1 MSREEQR
8 NCERSGAQ
16 VLWGT
21 AEGARIVQS
30 GEEIFL
36 VRGDFSLY
44 NSLKGDCGKVRV
56 GLFS

>member
-36 VRGDFSLY
+36 VRGDFSVWL
-44 NSLKGDCGKVRV
+44 NKNNVVIRV
-56 GLFS
+56 EYISCF